1 MEVDRDKIKTR
12 VTLIREIMQKGRRGD
27 LRDNIQNRSTRR
39 IDCRRR
45 VVLKESPTEIK
56 AERQDGH

>member
-12 VTLIREIMQKGRRGD
+12 VTLIREIMQKGRRED
-27 LRDNIQNRSTRR
+27 LRDNTQNESTRR
-39 IDCRRR
+39 IDHRRR
-45 VVLKESPTEIK
+45 VVFKGSPKEIK